1 MEEEDRVVSVN
12 NKNRME
18 NKKWLTEFR
27 SEVSAVERKADAIEI
42 TKSEEYANAVDIVA
56 KLKEIGSKIKEK
68 KESLT
73 KPLNEALRNARELFA
88 PLEMQFSNAE
98 GIIKGKLLDYKRK
111 KDEEARIE
119 EARIAARVEKG
130 TLKIETAERKMEAVE
145 RIDTTTRGDVGE
157 ISIRQIKKVRIVNES
172 LIPREYLQPDM
183 VAIRRDA
190 LGGKAIAGV
199 IIEEVEVVAAGNW

>member
-157 ISIRQIKKVRIVNES
+157 ISIRKIKKVRIVNES

-199 IIEEVEVVAAGNW
+199 EVYDEEVVAAGMI